1 MEENNFSTFIK
12 ELRMEKGLS
21 QEELAKALYVHRT
34 TVNKWEN
41 DNVIPLNDKLLLIA
55 DYFDISVDELLNGK
69 RSDINNASLTRNNT
83 IVELIKS
90 KTRSQKLLIY
100 SVLVTLILI
109 LGFLAYYFISNYNS
123 IKLYRVY
130 GENKNIRTRDGLLF
144 FSKDK
149 IYFKPGN
156 FYDVNDNIVSVDL
169 IRLYY
174 FDENN
179 NEVILL
185 TGASKN
191 LIIEKEK
198 SRETF
203 VDRIYRNEKFYMD
216 ACYKNTCQKMELSY
230 FNDFSNDNLIN
241 DEVENKSVRKIN
253 MKVKSKDDLINSLI
267 QNGFTFNENDM
278 SYVKN
283 DDDVVY
289 SYLTL
294 ADVIYINSVKKE
306 SNFLLKIY
314 LNTNT
319 IIVDENI
326 NLDNMK
332 NIYISDYTNKKDK
345 NYNTFKKYY
354 DRFLSKYFRDFLVVL
369 MTFTT
374 FFSFFEL
381 WWK

>member
-69 RSDINNASLTRNNT
+69 RSDINTASSTRNNS
-83 IVELIKS
+83 IVELIKF
-90 KTRSQKLLIY
+90 KTRSQKLYIY
-100 SVLVTLILI
+100 SVLVILILI
-109 LGFLAYYFISNYNS
+109 LCFLAYYFISNYNS
-123 IKLYRVY
+123 VKLYRVY

-149 IYFKPGN
+149 VYFRPGN
-156 FYDVNDNIVSVDL
+156 FYDNNDNIVDVDL

-174 FDENN
+174 FDASGD
-179 NEVILL
+179 EVILL
-185 TGASKN
+185 TGSDKE
-191 LIIEKEK
+191 LYVEKEK
-198 SRETF
+198 SKEAF
-203 VDRIYRNEKFYMD
+203 IDRIYKNEKFYMD
-216 ACYKNTCQKMELSY
+216 ACYKNSCQKMELSY

-241 DEVENKSVRKIN
+241 NEIKNKSVSELDT
-253 MKVKSKDDLINSLI
+253 KVKSKEELINGLI
-267 QNGFTFNENDM
+267 ENGFKFNENDM
-278 SYVKN
+278 NYVKN

-289 SYLTL
+289 SYLTF
-294 ADVIYINSVKKE
+294 ADVIYINSVKKK

-319 IIVDENI
+319 IIVNENI

-332 NIYISDYTNKKDK
+332 NIYISDYTNQNDN
-345 NYNTFKKYY
+345 NYKTFKKYY
-354 DRFLSKYFRDFLVVL
+354 DNFLSKYFKDFLVV
-369 MTFTT
+369 
-374 FFSFFEL
+374 
-381 WWK
+381 

>member
-1 MEENNFSTFIK
+1 
-12 ELRMEKGLS
+12 MEKGLS

-69 RSDINNASLTRNNT
+69 RSDINNASSTRNNT
-83 IVELIKS
+83 IIELIKS

-100 SVLVTLILI
+100 SVLGTLIII
-109 LGFLAYYFISNYNS
+109 LCFLAYYFISNYNS

-130 GENKNIRTRDGLLF
+130 GENENIRTRDGLLF

-156 FYDVNDNIVSVDL
+156 FYDVNDNLVNVDL

-174 FDENN
+174 SNENN
-179 NEVILL
+179 DEVILL

-203 VDRIYRNEKFYMD
+203 VDRIYRNKKFYMD

-230 FNDFSNDNLIN
+230 FNDFSNDNLVN
-241 DEVENKSVRKIN
+241 DEVKNESVSELDT
-253 MKVKSKDDLINSLI
+253 KVKSKEELINGLI
-267 QNGFTFNENDM
+267 ENGFTYNEKDM
-278 SYVKN
+278 SYVKVE
-283 DDDVVY
+283 D
-289 SYLTL
+289 
-294 ADVIYINSVKKE
+294 DVIYCYLDPGVVKIINNDQNGLFV
-306 SNFLLKIY
+306 LKLY
-314 LNTNT
+314 VNSRNV
-319 IIVDENI
+319 IINNCII
-326 NLDNMK
+326 NN
-332 NIYISDYTNKKDK
+332 NIYISDYTNKNDENYRTFK
-345 NYNTFKKYY
+345 NYY
-354 DRFLSKYFRDFLVVL
+354 DKFLSKYFSDFLVV
-369 MTFTT
+369 
-374 FFSFFEL
+374 
-381 WWK
+381 

>member
-69 RSDINNASLTRNNT
+69 RSDINTASSTRNNT

-100 SVLVTLILI
+100 SLLGTLIII
-109 LGFLAYYFISNYNS
+109 LFFLAYYFISNYNS

-179 NEVILL
+179 SEVILL

-354 DRFLSKYFRDFLVVL
+354 DRFLSKYFRDFLVVW

>member
-69 RSDINNASLTRNNT
+69 RSDINTASSTRNNT

-90 KTRSQKLLIY
+90 KTKSQKLLIY
-100 SVLVTLILI
+100 SVLGTLIII
-109 LGFLAYYFISNYNS
+109 LCFLAYYFISNYNS

-156 FYDVNDNIVSVDL
+156 FYDVNDNLVNVDL

-174 FDENN
+174 FDGNGD
-179 NEVILL
+179 EVILL
-185 TGASKN
+185 TGSSKN
-191 LIIEKEK
+191 LIIEREK

-203 VDRIYRNEKFYMD
+203 VDRIYKKEKFYMD
-216 ACYKNTCQKMELSY
+216 ACYKNSCQKMELSY

-241 DEVENKSVRKIN
+241 DEVKDESVN
-253 MKVKSKDDLINSLI
+253 ELSTKVKSKDELIKSLV
-267 QNGFTFNENDM
+267 QNGFTYNQKDM
-278 SYVKN
+278 SYIKN
-283 DDDVVY
+283 EDDVVY
-289 SYLTL
+289 F
-294 ADVIYINSVKKE
+294 YIVTGVVKIINNNE
-306 SNFLLKIY
+306 SNLFVLKLYENSRKVII
-314 LNTNT
+314 NNSMTN
-319 IIVDENI
+319 N
-326 NLDNMK
+326 
-332 NIYISDYTNKKDK
+332 NIYISDYTNKNDK
-345 NYNTFKKYY
+345 NYKVFKKYY
-354 DRFLSKYFRDFLVVL
+354 DNFLSKYFRDFLVV
-369 MTFTT
+369 
-374 FFSFFEL
+374 
-381 WWK
+381 

>member
-21 QEELAKALYVHRT
+21 QEELAMALYVHRT

-69 RSDINNASLTRNNT
+69 RSDINTASSTRNNT

-90 KTRSQKLLIY
+90 KTKSQKLLIY

-109 LGFLAYYFISNYNS
+109 LGFLTYYFINNYNS
-123 IKLYRVY
+123 IKVYILY
-130 GENKNIRTRDGLLF
+130 GENKNIRTREGLLF

-149 IYFKPGN
+149 VYFRPGN
-156 FYDVNDNIVSVDL
+156 FYDNNDNIVDVDL

-174 FDENN
+174 FDASGD
-179 NEVILL
+179 EVILL

-191 LIIEKEK
+191 LIVELEN
-198 SRETF
+198 SREAF
-203 VDRIYRNEKFYMD
+203 INRLNNNEKFYID
-216 ACYKNTCQKMELSY
+216 ACYKNSCQKMELSY

-241 DEVENKSVRKIN
+241 DEVKNKSVSELDT
-253 MKVKSKDDLINSLI
+253 KVKSKEELINGLI
-267 QNGFTFNENDM
+267 ENGFTFNENDM
-278 SYVKN
+278 NYVKN

-289 SYLTL
+289 SYLTF
-294 ADVIYINSVKKE
+294 ADVIYINSVKKK

-319 IIVDENI
+319 IIVNENI

-332 NIYISDYTNKKDK
+332 NIYISDYTNQNDN
-345 NYNTFKKYY
+345 NYKTFKKYY
-354 DRFLSKYFRDFLVVL
+354 DNFLSKYFKDFLVV
-369 MTFTT
+369 
-374 FFSFFEL
+374 
-381 WWK
+381 

>member
-69 RSDINNASLTRNNT
+69 RSDINTASSTRNNT

-90 KTRSQKLLIY
+90 KTKSQKLLIY

-109 LGFLAYYFISNYNS
+109 LGFLTYYFISNYNS
-123 IKLYRVY
+123 IKVYILY

-149 IYFKPGN
+149 VYFRPGN
-156 FYDVNDNIVSVDL
+156 FYDNNHNIVDVDL

-174 FDENN
+174 FDASGD
-179 NEVILL
+179 EVILL

-191 LIIEKEK
+191 LIVELEN
-198 SRETF
+198 SREAF
-203 VDRIYRNEKFYMD
+203 INRLNNNEKFYID
-216 ACYKNTCQKMELSY
+216 ACYKNSCQKMELSY

-241 DEVENKSVRKIN
+241 DEVKNKSVSELDT
-253 MKVKSKDDLINSLI
+253 KVKSKEELINGLI
-267 QNGFTFNENDM
+267 ENGFTFNENDM
-278 SYVKN
+278 NYVKN

-289 SYLTL
+289 SYLTF
-294 ADVIYINSVKKE
+294 ADVIYINSVKKK

-319 IIVDENI
+319 IIVNENI

-332 NIYISDYTNKKDK
+332 NIYISDYTNQNDN
-345 NYNTFKKYY
+345 NYKTFKKYY
-354 DRFLSKYFRDFLVVL
+354 DNFLSKYFKDFLVV
-369 MTFTT
+369 
-374 FFSFFEL
+374 
-381 WWK
+381 

>member
-69 RSDINNASLTRNNT
+69 RNDINNASLTRNNT
-83 IVELIKS
+83 IIELIKS
-90 KTRSQKLLIY
+90 KTRSQRLHIY
-100 SVLVTLILI
+100 SVLVILILI
-109 LGFLAYYFISNYNS
+109 LCFLAYYFISNYNS

-130 GENKNIRTRDGLLF
+130 GENENIRTRDGLLF

-149 IYFKPGN
+149 VYFRPGN
-156 FYDVNDNIVSVDL
+156 FYDVNDNLVSVDL

-174 FDENN
+174 FDGNGD
-179 NEVILL
+179 EVILL

-191 LIIEKEK
+191 LIIEKKK

-203 VDRIYRNEKFYMD
+203 VDRIYKKEKFYMD

-230 FNDFSNDNLIN
+230 FNDFSNDYLIN
-241 DEVENKSVRKIN
+241 DEVKDESVSELSA
-253 MKVKSKDDLINSLI
+253 KVKSKEELINGLI
-267 QNGFTFNENDM
+267 ENGFTYNEKDM
-278 SYVKN
+278 SYVK
-283 DDDVVY
+283 
-289 SYLTL
+289 SEE
-294 ADVIYINSVKKE
+294 DVIYYYFVETKVIRITNNNEENLFVLKLYENSRKVIINNSM
-306 SNFLLKIY
+306 
-314 LNTNT
+314 TN
-319 IIVDENI
+319 N
-326 NLDNMK
+326 

-345 NYNTFKKYY
+345 NYKIFKKCY
-354 DRFLSKYFRDFLVVL
+354 DKFLSKYFRDFLVV
-369 MTFTT
+369 
-374 FFSFFEL
+374 
-381 WWK
+381 

>member
-69 RSDINNASLTRNNT
+69 RSDINTASSTRNNT

-90 KTRSQKLLIY
+90 KTKSQKFLIY

-123 IKLYRVY
+123 IKVYILY
-130 GENKNIRTRDGLLF
+130 GKNENIRTRDGLLF

-174 FDENN
+174 FDENGD
-179 NEVILL
+179 EVILL

-191 LIIEKEK
+191 LIVELEN
-198 SRETF
+198 SREAF
-203 VDRIYRNEKFYMD
+203 INRLNNNEKFYMD
-216 ACYKNTCQKMELSY
+216 ACYKNSCQKMELSY

-241 DEVENKSVRKIN
+241 DEVKNKSVKTDKKNYIKN
-253 MKVKSKDDLINSLI
+253 ETDLIEELI
-267 QNGFTFNENDM
+267 QNDFKFNE
-278 SYVKN
+278 KN
-283 DDDVVY
+283 NCYSLTDDNMTY
-289 SYLTL
+289 
-294 ADVIYINSVKKE
+294 
-306 SNFLLKIY
+306 NFLPKMNIIQMTYNDGDDKLILKVF
-314 LNTNT
+314 LNSKKVSIASTC
-319 IIVDENI
+319 DGLE
-326 NLDNMK
+326 K
-332 NIYISDYTNKKDK
+332 NIYISDYTNKNDK
-345 NYNTFKKYY
+345 NYKTFKKYY
-354 DRFLSKYFRDFLVVL
+354 DNFLSTYFRDFLVV
-369 MTFTT
+369 
-374 FFSFFEL
+374 
-381 WWK
+381 

>member
-69 RSDINNASLTRNNT
+69 RSDINTASSTRNNT

-90 KTRSQKLLIY
+90 KTKSQKLLIY
-100 SVLVTLILI
+100 SVLVILILI
-109 LGFLAYYFISNYNS
+109 LGFLTYYFISNYNS
-123 IKLYRVY
+123 IKVYILY
-130 GENKNIRTRDGLLF
+130 GENKNIRTREGLLF

-149 IYFKPGN
+149 VYFRPGN
-156 FYDVNDNIVSVDL
+156 FYDNNDNIVDVDL

-174 FDENN
+174 FDASGD
-179 NEVILL
+179 EVILL

-191 LIIEKEK
+191 LIVELEN
-198 SRETF
+198 SREAF
-203 VDRIYRNEKFYMD
+203 INRLNNNEKFYID
-216 ACYKNTCQKMELSY
+216 ACYKNSCQKMELSY

-241 DEVENKSVRKIN
+241 DEVKNKSVSELDT
-253 MKVKSKDDLINSLI
+253 KVKSKEELINGLI
-267 QNGFTFNENDM
+267 ENGFTFNENDM
-278 SYVKN
+278 NYVKN

-289 SYLTL
+289 SYLTF
-294 ADVIYINSVKKE
+294 ADVIYINSVKKK

-319 IIVDENI
+319 IIVNENI

-332 NIYISDYTNKKDK
+332 NIYISDYTNQNDN
-345 NYNTFKKYY
+345 NYKTFKKYY
-354 DRFLSKYFRDFLVVL
+354 DNFLSKYFKDFLVV
-369 MTFTT
+369 
-374 FFSFFEL
+374 
-381 WWK
+381 

>member
-100 SVLVTLILI
+100 SLLGTLIII
-109 LGFLAYYFISNYNS
+109 LFFLAYYFISNYNS

-179 NEVILL
+179 SEVILL

-241 DEVENKSVRKIN
+241 DKVSDESVKNNKENYSTNEI
-253 MKVKSKDDLINSLI
+253 DLIEELI
-267 QNGFTFNENDM
+267 QNDNKFNE
-278 SYVKN
+278 KN
-283 DDDVVY
+283 NCY
-289 SYLTL
+289 YLTDENTTYNFL
-294 ADVIYINSVKKE
+294 PKMNIIQITYDDGDDKTILKIHINSKKA
-306 SNFLLKIY
+306 FID
-314 LNTNT
+314 LNY
-319 IIVDENI
+319 DGLE
-326 NLDNMK
+326 K
-332 NIYISDYTNKKDK
+332 NIYISDYTDKKDK
-345 NYNTFKKYY
+345 NYKTFKKCY
-354 DRFLSKYFRDFLVVL
+354 DKFLSKYFRDFLVV
-369 MTFTT
+369 
-374 FFSFFEL
+374 
-381 WWK
+381 

>member
-69 RSDINNASLTRNNT
+69 RNDINNASLTRNNT
-83 IVELIKS
+83 IIELIKS
-90 KTRSQKLLIY
+90 KTRSQRLHIY
-100 SVLVTLILI
+100 SVLVILILI
-109 LGFLAYYFISNYNS
+109 LCFLAYYFITNYNS

-130 GENKNIRTRDGLLF
+130 GENENIRTRDGLLF

-149 IYFKPGN
+149 FYFRPGN
-156 FYDVNDNIVSVDL
+156 FYDVNDNLVSVDL

-174 FDENN
+174 FDGNGD
-179 NEVILL
+179 EVILL

-203 VDRIYRNEKFYMD
+203 VDRIYKKEKFYMD

-241 DEVENKSVRKIN
+241 DEVKDESVSELSA
-253 MKVKSKDDLINSLI
+253 KVKSKEELINGLI
-267 QNGFTFNENDM
+267 ENGFTYNEKDM
-278 SYVKN
+278 SYVKVE
-283 DDDVVY
+283 D
-289 SYLTL
+289 
-294 ADVIYINSVKKE
+294 DVIYYYYKNTGVIKIINSNEKDSFV
-306 SNFLLKIY
+306 LKLYENSQKVII
-314 LNTNT
+314 NNCETN
-319 IIVDENI
+319 N
-326 NLDNMK
+326 
-332 NIYISDYTNKKDK
+332 NIYISDYTNQNDK
-345 NYNTFKKYY
+345 NYKTFKKYY
-354 DRFLSKYFRDFLVVL
+354 DNYLSKYFRDFLVV
-369 MTFTT
+369 
-374 FFSFFEL
+374 
-381 WWK
+381 

>member
-21 QEELAKALYVHRT
+21 QDELAKALYVHRT

-69 RSDINNASLTRNNT
+69 RSDINTASSTRNNT

-100 SVLVTLILI
+100 SVLVTLIII
-109 LGFLAYYFISNYNS
+109 LCFLAYYFISNYNS

-130 GENKNIRTRDGLLF
+130 GENENIRTRDGLLF

-149 IYFKPGN
+149 VYFRPGN
-156 FYDVNDNIVSVDL
+156 FYDVNDNLVNVDL

-174 FDENN
+174 FDGNGD
-179 NEVILL
+179 EVILL

-203 VDRIYRNEKFYMD
+203 VDRIYKKEKFYMD

-241 DEVENKSVRKIN
+241 DEIKNGSVSELDT
-253 MKVKSKDDLINSLI
+253 KVKSKEELINGLI
-267 QNGFTFNENDM
+267 EKGFTYNEKDM
-278 SYVKN
+278 SYVKVE
-283 DDDVVY
+283 D
-289 SYLTL
+289 
-294 ADVIYINSVKKE
+294 DVIYYYMDPGMVKIINNDKNGLFV
-306 SNFLLKIY
+306 LKLYVNSRNVII
-314 LNTNT
+314 NNCITN
-319 IIVDENI
+319 N
-326 NLDNMK
+326 
-332 NIYISDYTNKKDK
+332 NIYISDYTNKNDENYRTFK
-345 NYNTFKKYY
+345 NYY
-354 DRFLSKYFRDFLVVL
+354 DKFLSKYFRDFLVV
-369 MTFTT
+369 
-374 FFSFFEL
+374 
-381 WWK
+381 

>member
-69 RSDINNASLTRNNT
+69 RSDINTASSTRNNT
-83 IVELIKS
+83 IIELIKS

-100 SVLVTLILI
+100 SVLGTLIII
-109 LGFLAYYFISNYNS
+109 LCFLAYYFISNYNS

-130 GENKNIRTRDGLLF
+130 GENENIRTRDGLLF

-149 IYFKPGN
+149 VYFKPGN

-185 TGASKN
+185 TGSDKE
-191 LIIEKEK
+191 LYIEKEK

-203 VDRIYRNEKFYMD
+203 IDRIYKKEKFYMD

-230 FNDFSNDNLIN
+230 FNDFKNDNLIN
-241 DEVENKSVRKIN
+241 NKT
-253 MKVKSKDDLINSLI
+253 KSGSLTSLNDDYIEGKSQLVNSLI
-267 QNGFTFNENDM
+267 LNGFKLSDNNSYFLEENNITYNYLQRM
-278 SYVKN
+278 
-283 DDDVVY
+283 DVVQMTY
-289 SYLTL
+289 DDGENKL
-294 ADVIYINSVKKE
+294 IM
-306 SNFLLKIY
+306 KIY
-314 LNTNT
+314 LNSKSVLIDMTCSNS
-319 IIVDENI
+319 DK
-326 NLDNMK
+326 D
-332 NIYISDYTNKKDK
+332 IYISDYLDKKDK
-345 NYNTFKKYY
+345 NYKLFKKYY
-354 DRFLSKYFRDFLVVL
+354 DKFLAKYFQDFLVV
-369 MTFTT
+369 
-374 FFSFFEL
+374 
-381 WWK
+381 

>member
-69 RSDINNASLTRNNT
+69 RSDINTASSTRNNT

-90 KTRSQKLLIY
+90 KTKSQKFLIY

-123 IKLYRVY
+123 IKVYILY

-149 IYFKPGN
+149 VYFRPGN
-156 FYDVNDNIVSVDL
+156 FYDNNDNIVDVDL

-174 FDENN
+174 FDASGD
-179 NEVILL
+179 EVILL
-185 TGASKN
+185 TGSDKE
-191 LIIEKEK
+191 LYVEIEKSKEA
-198 SRETF
+198 F
-203 VDRIYRNEKFYMD
+203 IDRIYKNEKFYMD
-216 ACYKNTCQKMELSY
+216 ACYKNSCQKMELSY

-241 DEVENKSVRKIN
+241 NEVENKSVRKLN
-253 MKVKSKDDLINSLI
+253 MKVKSKEDLINGLI
-267 QNGFTFNENDM
+267 QNGFIYNENDL
-278 SYVKN
+278 SYVKTE
-283 DDDVVY
+283 D
-289 SYLTL
+289 
-294 ADVIYINSVKKE
+294 DVIYYYFVVTKVIRIMNNNEENLFVLKLYENSRKVIINNSM
-306 SNFLLKIY
+306 
-314 LNTNT
+314 TN
-319 IIVDENI
+319 N
-326 NLDNMK
+326 
-332 NIYISDYTNKKDK
+332 NIYISDYTNKDDK
-345 NYNTFKKYY
+345 NYKTFKKYY
-354 DRFLSKYFRDFLVVL
+354 DNFLSKYFKDFLVV
-369 MTFTT
+369 
-374 FFSFFEL
+374 
-381 WWK
+381 

>member
-1 MEENNFSTFIK
+1 MEENNFSNFIK

-69 RSDINNASLTRNNT
+69 RSDINTASSTRNNT

-123 IKLYRVY
+123 VKLYRVY

-149 IYFKPGN
+149 VYFRPGN
-156 FYDVNDNIVSVDL
+156 FYDYNDNIVDVDL

-174 FDENN
+174 FDANGD
-179 NEVILL
+179 EVILL
-185 TGASKN
+185 TGSDKE
-191 LIIEKEK
+191 LYIEIEK

-203 VDRIYRNEKFYMD
+203 VDRIYKNEKFYMD
-216 ACYKNTCQKMELSY
+216 ACYKNSCQKMELSY

-241 DEVENKSVRKIN
+241 DEIKNGSVSELDT
-253 MKVKSKDDLINSLI
+253 KVKSKEELINGLI
-267 QNGFTFNENDM
+267 EKGFTYNEKDM
-278 SYVKN
+278 SYVKVE
-283 DDDVVY
+283 D
-289 SYLTL
+289 
-294 ADVIYINSVKKE
+294 DVIYYYMDPGMVKIINNDKNGLFV
-306 SNFLLKIY
+306 LKLYVNSRNVII
-314 LNTNT
+314 NNCITN
-319 IIVDENI
+319 N
-326 NLDNMK
+326 
-332 NIYISDYTNKKDK
+332 NIYISDYTNKNDK
-345 NYNTFKKYY
+345 NYKTFKKYY
-354 DRFLSKYFRDFLVVL
+354 DNFLSTYFRDFLVV
-369 MTFTT
+369 
-374 FFSFFEL
+374 
-381 WWK
+381 

>member
-69 RSDINNASLTRNNT
+69 RSDINTASSTRNNT
-83 IVELIKS
+83 IAELIKS
-90 KTRSQKLLIY
+90 KTRSQKLHIY
-100 SVLVTLILI
+100 SVLVILILI
-109 LGFLAYYFISNYNS
+109 LCFLAYYFISNYNS
-123 IKLYRVY
+123 VKVYILY
-130 GENKNIRTRDGLLF
+130 GENENIRTRDGLLF
-144 FSKDK
+144 FSRDK
-149 IYFKPGN
+149 VYFRPGN
-156 FYDVNDNIVSVDL
+156 FYDANDNLVNVDL
-169 IRLYY
+169 IKLYY
-174 FDENN
+174 FDVNGD
-179 NEVILL
+179 EVILL
-185 TGASKN
+185 TGSDKE
-191 LIIEKEK
+191 LYVEIEKSKEA
-198 SRETF
+198 F
-203 VDRIYRNEKFYMD
+203 IDRIYKNEKFYMD
-216 ACYKNTCQKMELSY
+216 ACYKNICQKMELNL

-241 DEVENKSVRKIN
+241 NEIKNKSVSELDT
-253 MKVKSKDDLINSLI
+253 KVKSKEELINSLI
-267 QNGFTFNENDM
+267 ENGFTFNENDM

-289 SYLTL
+289 SYLTF

-319 IIVDENI
+319 IIVNENI

-332 NIYISDYTNKKDK
+332 NIYISDYTNQNDN
-345 NYNTFKKYY
+345 NYKTFKKYY
-354 DRFLSKYFRDFLVVL
+354 DNFLSKYFRNFLVV
-369 MTFTT
+369 
-374 FFSFFEL
+374 
-381 WWK
+381 

>member
-1 MEENNFSTFIK
+1 MEDNNFSTFIK

-69 RSDINNASLTRNNT
+69 RSDINTASSTRNNT
-83 IVELIKS
+83 IIELIKS
-90 KTRSQKLLIY
+90 KTRSQKLHIY

-109 LGFLAYYFISNYNS
+109 LCFLAYYFISNYNS

-130 GENKNIRTRDGLLF
+130 GENENIRTRDGLLF

-156 FYDVNDNIVSVDL
+156 FYDVNNNIVSVDL

-203 VDRIYRNEKFYMD
+203 VDRIYKKEKFYMD
-216 ACYKNTCQKMELSY
+216 ACYKNSCQKMELSY
-230 FNDFSNDNLIN
+230 FNDFSNDSLVN
-241 DEVENKSVRKIN
+241 DDIKKESVN
-253 MKVKSKDDLINSLI
+253 ELSTKVKSKDELIKGLI
-267 QNGFTFNENDM
+267 EKGFTYNEKDM
-278 SYVKN
+278 SYVKYEN
-283 DDDVVY
+283 DVVY
-289 SYLTL
+289 YYFRNLYLMKIKCINKEDFILKVYENFNKVT
-294 ADVIYINSVKKE
+294 IINSSTGE
-306 SNFLLKIY
+306 
-314 LNTNT
+314 
-319 IIVDENI
+319 
-326 NLDNMK
+326 
-332 NIYISDYTNKKDK
+332 NIYIADYTNKNDK
-345 NYNTFKKYY
+345 NYKTFKKYY
-354 DRFLSKYFRDFLVVL
+354 DKFLAKYFRDFLVV
-369 MTFTT
+369 
-374 FFSFFEL
+374 
-381 WWK
+381 

>member
-1 MEENNFSTFIK
+1 
-12 ELRMEKGLS
+12 MEKGLS

-69 RSDINNASLTRNNT
+69 RSDINTASSTRNNT

-130 GENKNIRTRDGLLF
+130 GENENIRTRDGLLF

-149 IYFKPGN
+149 VYFRPGN
-156 FYDVNDNIVSVDL
+156 FYDVNDNLVSVDL

-174 FDENN
+174 FDGNGD
-179 NEVILL
+179 EVILL

-203 VDRIYRNEKFYMD
+203 VDRIYRNKKFYMD

-230 FNDFSNDNLIN
+230 FNDFSNDNLIY
-241 DEVENKSVRKIN
+241 DEVKNESVSELDT
-253 MKVKSKDDLINSLI
+253 KVRSKDNLIKGLI
-267 QNGFTFNENDM
+267 QNGFIYNEDDM
-278 SYVKN
+278 SYVKTEN
-283 DDDVVY
+283 
-289 SYLTL
+289 
-294 ADVIYINSVKKE
+294 DVIYYYFVETKVIRITNNNKENLFVLKLYENSRKVIINNSM
-306 SNFLLKIY
+306 
-314 LNTNT
+314 TN
-319 IIVDENI
+319 N
-326 NLDNMK
+326 

-345 NYNTFKKYY
+345 NYKTFKKYY
-354 DRFLSKYFRDFLVVL
+354 DNFLSKYFMDFLVV
-369 MTFTT
+369 
-374 FFSFFEL
+374 
-381 WWK
+381 

>member
-1 MEENNFSTFIK
+1 MEENNFSNFIQ

-69 RSDINNASLTRNNT
+69 RSDINTASSTRNNT

-149 IYFKPGN
+149 VYFRPGN
-156 FYDVNDNIVSVDL
+156 FYDDNDNIVDVDL

-174 FDENN
+174 FDANGD
-179 NEVILL
+179 EVILL
-185 TGASKN
+185 TGSDKE
-191 LIIEKEK
+191 LYIEIEK

-203 VDRIYRNEKFYMD
+203 VDRIYKNEKFYMD
-216 ACYKNTCQKMELSY
+216 ACYKNSCQKMELSY

-241 DEVENKSVRKIN
+241 DEIKNGSVSELDT
-253 MKVKSKDDLINSLI
+253 KVKSKEELINGLI
-267 QNGFTFNENDM
+267 EKGFTYNEKDM
-278 SYVKN
+278 SYVKVE
-283 DDDVVY
+283 D
-289 SYLTL
+289 
-294 ADVIYINSVKKE
+294 DVIYYYMDPGMVKIINNDKNGLFV
-306 SNFLLKIY
+306 LKLYVNSRNVII
-314 LNTNT
+314 NNCITN
-319 IIVDENI
+319 N
-326 NLDNMK
+326 
-332 NIYISDYTNKKDK
+332 NIYISDYTNKNDK
-345 NYNTFKKYY
+345 NYKTFKKYY
-354 DRFLSKYFRDFLVVL
+354 DNFLSTYFRDFLVV
-369 MTFTT
+369 
-374 FFSFFEL
+374 
-381 WWK
+381 

>member
-69 RSDINNASLTRNNT
+69 RSDINTASSTRNNT

-90 KTRSQKLLIY
+90 KTKSQKLLIY
-100 SVLVTLILI
+100 SVLGTLIII
-109 LGFLAYYFISNYNS
+109 LCFLAYYFISNYNS

-130 GENKNIRTRDGLLF
+130 GENENIRTRDGFLF

-156 FYDVNDNIVSVDL
+156 FYDDNDNIVDVDL

-174 FDENN
+174 FNASGD
-179 NEVILL
+179 EVILL

-203 VDRIYRNEKFYMD
+203 VDRIYKNEKFYMD
-216 ACYKNTCQKMELSY
+216 ACYKNSCQKMELSY

-241 DEVENKSVRKIN
+241 DEVKNKSVKTDKKNYIKN
-253 MKVKSKDDLINSLI
+253 ETDLIEELI
-267 QNGFTFNENDM
+267 QNDFKFNE
-278 SYVKN
+278 KN
-283 DDDVVY
+283 NCYSLTDDNMTY
-289 SYLTL
+289 
-294 ADVIYINSVKKE
+294 
-306 SNFLLKIY
+306 NFLPKMNIIQMTYNDGDDKLILKVF
-314 LNTNT
+314 LNSKKVSIASTC
-319 IIVDENI
+319 DGLE
-326 NLDNMK
+326 K
-332 NIYISDYTNKKDK
+332 NIYISDYTNKNDK
-345 NYNTFKKYY
+345 NYKTFKKYY
-354 DRFLSKYFRDFLVVL
+354 DNFLSTYFRDFLVV
-369 MTFTT
+369 
-374 FFSFFEL
+374 
-381 WWK
+381 

>member
-90 KTRSQKLLIY
+90 KTRSQKLHIY
-100 SVLVTLILI
+100 SVLVILILI
-109 LGFLAYYFISNYNS
+109 LCFLAYYFISNYNS

-130 GENKNIRTRDGLLF
+130 GENENIRTRDGLLF

-149 IYFKPGN
+149 VYFRPGN
-156 FYDVNDNIVSVDL
+156 FYDDNDNLVNVDL

-174 FDENN
+174 FDGNGD
-179 NEVILL
+179 EVILL

-191 LIIEKEK
+191 LIIELEN
-198 SRETF
+198 SREAF
-203 VDRIYRNEKFYMD
+203 INRLNNNEKFYID
-216 ACYKNTCQKMELSY
+216 ACYKNSCQKMELSY

-241 DEVENKSVRKIN
+241 NKEENKSVRKLN
-253 MKVKSKDDLINSLI
+253 MKVKNKDDLINGLI
-267 QNGFTFNENDM
+267 QNGFTYNEKDM
-278 SYVKN
+278 SYVK
-283 DDDVVY
+283 Y
-289 SYLTL
+289 EE
-294 ADVIYINSVKKE
+294 DVIYYYYKNTCVIKIINSNEKDLFV
-306 SNFLLKIY
+306 LKLYENSQKVII
-314 LNTNT
+314 NNCETN
-319 IIVDENI
+319 N
-326 NLDNMK
+326 NL
-332 NIYISDYTNKKDK
+332 YISDYTNQNDK
-345 NYNTFKKYY
+345 NYKTFKKYY
-354 DRFLSKYFRDFLVVL
+354 DNYLSKYFRDFLVV
-369 MTFTT
+369 
-374 FFSFFEL
+374 
-381 WWK
+381 

>member
-69 RSDINNASLTRNNT
+69 RSDINTASSTRNNT

-90 KTRSQKLLIY
+90 KTKSQKLLIY

-109 LGFLAYYFISNYNS
+109 LGFLTYYFISNYNS
-123 IKLYRVY
+123 IKVYILY
-130 GENKNIRTRDGLLF
+130 GENKNIRTREGLLF

-149 IYFKPGN
+149 VYFRPGN
-156 FYDVNDNIVSVDL
+156 FYDNNDNIVDVDL

-174 FDENN
+174 FDASGD
-179 NEVILL
+179 EVILL

-191 LIIEKEK
+191 LIVELEN
-198 SRETF
+198 SREAF
-203 VDRIYRNEKFYMD
+203 INRLNNNEKFYID
-216 ACYKNTCQKMELSY
+216 ACYKNSCQKMELSY

-241 DEVENKSVRKIN
+241 DEVKNKSVSELDT
-253 MKVKSKDDLINSLI
+253 KVKSKEELINGLI
-267 QNGFTFNENDM
+267 ENGFTFNENDM
-278 SYVKN
+278 NYVKN

-289 SYLTL
+289 SYLTF
-294 ADVIYINSVKKE
+294 ADVIYINSVKKK

-319 IIVDENI
+319 IIVNENI

-332 NIYISDYTNKKDK
+332 NIYISDYTNQNDN
-345 NYNTFKKYY
+345 NYKTFKKYY
-354 DRFLSKYFRDFLVVL
+354 DNFLSKYFKDFLVV
-369 MTFTT
+369 
-374 FFSFFEL
+374 
-381 WWK
+381 

>member
-69 RSDINNASLTRNNT
+69 RNDINNASLTRNNT
-83 IVELIKS
+83 IIELIKS
-90 KTRSQKLLIY
+90 KTRSQRLHIY
-100 SVLVTLILI
+100 SVLVILILI
-109 LGFLAYYFISNYNS
+109 LCFLAYYFISNYNS

-130 GENKNIRTRDGLLF
+130 GENENIRTRDGLLF

-149 IYFKPGN
+149 VYFRPGN
-156 FYDVNDNIVSVDL
+156 FYDVNDNLVSVDL

-174 FDENN
+174 FDGNGD
-179 NEVILL
+179 EVILL

-203 VDRIYRNEKFYMD
+203 VDRIYKKEKFYMD

-241 DEVENKSVRKIN
+241 DEVKDESVSELSA
-253 MKVKSKDDLINSLI
+253 KVKSKEELINGLI
-267 QNGFTFNENDM
+267 ENGFTYNEKDM
-278 SYVKN
+278 SYVK
-283 DDDVVY
+283 
-289 SYLTL
+289 SEE
-294 ADVIYINSVKKE
+294 DVIYYYFVKIGMIKIVKTNNENNFVLKFYIASKKVILGDE
-306 SNFLLKIY
+306 SSNY
-314 LNTNT
+314 SN
-319 IIVDENI
+319 
-326 NLDNMK
+326 
-332 NIYISDYTNKKDK
+332 NIYIHDYTNKNDK
-345 NYNTFKKYY
+345 NYKTFKKYY
-354 DRFLSKYFRDFLVVL
+354 DNYLSKYFRDFLVV
-369 MTFTT
+369 
-374 FFSFFEL
+374 
-381 WWK
+381 